1 MYPASALF
9 CFIFYFLGNYEM
21 DWFPWGALFK
31 CVICIY
37 VLFHNETRECLLEW
51 CMFWKVQILSQ
62 MKAVW
67 IMCGECIHNRRVVL
81 SLWFMGGIA
90 CSDKKEECQFYQEYL
105 LCINTCCCF
114 FMYMLYHI
122 NSFDTEL
129 ECIYSV

>member
-1 MYPASALF
+1 MHYSVLF
-9 CFIFYFLGNYEM
+9 SIFFLGNYET

-67 IMCGECIHNRRVVL
+67 IMCVESAFITEEWSYHCGLWVVL
-81 SLWFMGGIA
+81 LAVTKRKSVNFIKSLFCALI
-90 CSDKKEECQFYQEYL
+90 
-105 LCINTCCCF
+105 
-114 FMYMLYHI
+114 H
-122 NSFDTEL
+122 
-129 ECIYSV
+129 